1 MEKLKKVS
9 PFRLSSLLR
18 LQRDPKLALQL
29 FLNPNPNDANPKPF
43 RYSLLSYDLIISKL
57 GRARMPSEMEK
68 IVEKLKSD
76 TRIIPKEIII
86 CNIITFYGRAHLP
99 HKALQVFDEMPAF
112 RCQRTMKSV
121 NTVLNSL
128 LVCREFEK
136 MWDLFIEIEKYGSP
150 DACTYNILINA
161 RCVKGDVEGALNMFD
176 EMLKIGVE
184 PNVVTFG
191 TLINGFCAKLELG
204 KAFRLKKKMEG
215 DFKIKPNAHIYTALI
230 KGVCKIDELGK
241 AIKLKE
247 EMLRKK
253 VELDP
258 AIYSTLISAFFKVG
272 RKAEVSELLEEMKK
286 VGCKPDTVT
295 YNALICGFCQ
305 EKEFDLAFGILN
317 EMEKNGCK
325 PDVISYNIIISG
337 LCRDGKTREALDL
350 LEDMPRRKCIPD
362 VVTYRILFV
371 GLCDQMHLKEG
382 AGILDEMLFKGYAP
396 RSSSVSKFMGE
407 LVRCHKMEILW
418 TVLNS
423 LAKRNAIDSDI
434 WRLVISLVCTEDN
447 HCDASEVVSSLI
459 STQAYSVG

>member
-9 PFRLSSLLR
+9 SFRLSSLLR
-18 LQRDPKLALQL
+18 LQKDPKLALQL
-29 FLNPNPNDANPKPF
+29 FLNPNPNDPNPKPF

-57 GRARMPSEMEK
+57 GRARMLSEMEN

-76 TRIIPKEIII
+76 TRIITKEIIL
-86 CNIITFYGRAHLP
+86 CNIITFYGRARLP
-99 HKALQVFDEMPAF
+99 HKALKVFEEMPAF

-128 LVCREFEK
+128 LICRQFEK
-136 MWDLFIEIEKYGSP
+136 MWELFMEIEKYGSP

-161 RCVKGDVEGALNMFD
+161 RRVKGDVEGALNMFD
-176 EMLKIGVE
+176 EMIKRGVE

-191 TLINGFCAKLELG
+191 TVISGYCAKLELN

-230 KGVCKIDELGK
+230 KGLCKVDELDK

-247 EMLRKK
+247 EMSRKK

-258 AIYSTLISAFFKVG
+258 AIYSTLINQFFKAG
-272 RKAEVSELLEEMKK
+272 RKAEVSELLEEMGK
-286 VGCKPDTVT
+286 VGCKLDTVT

-305 EKEFDLAFGILN
+305 EKEFDSAFGVLN
-317 EMEKNGCK
+317 DMEKNGCK
-325 PDVISYNIIISG
+325 PDVISYNVIISG
-337 LCRDGKTREALDL
+337 LCREGKTREAHDL
-350 LEDMPRRKCIPD
+350 LEDMPRRKCLPD
-362 VVTYRILFV
+362 VVTYRILFD

-382 AGILDEMLFKGYAP
+382 AGILDEMLFKGYVP
-396 RSSSVSKFMGE
+396 RSSSVSKFVGE
-407 LVRCHKMEILW
+407 LVRGHKTEILW

-434 WRLVISLVCTEDN
+434 WRFVISLVCKEATT
-447 HCDASEVVSSLI
+447 VMQLRSLV
-459 STQAYSVG
+459 T